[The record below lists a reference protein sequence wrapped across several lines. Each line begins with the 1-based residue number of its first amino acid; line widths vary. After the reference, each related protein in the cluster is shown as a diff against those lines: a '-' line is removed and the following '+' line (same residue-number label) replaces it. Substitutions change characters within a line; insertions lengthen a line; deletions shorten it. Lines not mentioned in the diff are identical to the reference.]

1 MDNLYSNHSKVSKLI
16 VLWLIISMLAGCA
29 TNRPRGCDGNCP
41 GGGLSTPEQVGIGI
55 GAALGAALLGYL
67 LDKAL
72 SEDGINP
79 EDPQWNTNGPIIP
92 EHFNFSDLKI
102 GGYVQGGWPVAIDFQ
117 LDYPLGSHHYL
128 IPWSSSEIIVRRP
141 GSIYVVIKT
150 TNNEPYIY
158 PIPSDSDKRKVLIFK
173 LPKSFGN
180 TPVRAIFEI
189 HAKSNANG
197 IEMLV
202 PIKIF
207 GIACGSK
214 AVGSIG
220 IDQINFG
227 PGSIKA
233 RLGEK
238 AYHSFFAHKSFNK
251 VQEEF
256 RKIEN
261 SNGTISVGGIAY
273 KNVYDPFRSI
283 DETSGQWIG
292 KDDPAFT
299 WDGKTEQKRPSIGI
313 HQLQVRAWYT
323 NNDKDWVVAFSPGQV
338 EVKE

>member
-1 MDNLYSNHSKVSKLI
+1 MNNLNIECPRVAKLI
-16 VLWLIISMLAGCA
+16 VLGLIISMLAGCA
-29 TNRPRGCDGNCP
+29 SDRYITRNGERTRVPD
-41 GGGLSTPEQVGIGI
+41 GLSTREQVGIGI
-55 GAALGAALLGYL
+55 GAAVGAALLGYL
-67 LDKAL
+67 VHEAF
-72 SEDGINP
+72 SEDANNP
-79 EDPQWNTNGPIIP
+79 KDPQWDTNGPIIP

-102 GGYVQGGWPVAIDFQ
+102 GGYIQGGWPVAIDYQ
-117 LDYPLGSHHYL
+117 LS
-128 IPWSSSEIIVRRP
+128 RP
-141 GSIYVVIKT
+141 GSAMLMVQINNGKYYNYQLDGANTNRQIK
-150 TNNEPYIY
+150 
-158 PIPSDSDKRKVLIFK
+158 IFK
-173 LPKSFGN
+173 LPQTLGDK
-180 TPVRAIFEI
+180 PVRAIIEI
-189 HAKSNANG
+189 HATSDSSG
-197 IEMLV
+197 ITTLV

-207 GIACGSK
+207 GFACGSK

-227 PGSIKA
+227 PDSINVN
-233 RLGEK
+233 LGEL
-238 AYHSFFAHKSFNK
+238 AHHFYFAHKSFNK

-261 SNGTISVGGIAY
+261 RNGTIQVGGIAY

-292 KDDPAFT
+292 KDDPSYT